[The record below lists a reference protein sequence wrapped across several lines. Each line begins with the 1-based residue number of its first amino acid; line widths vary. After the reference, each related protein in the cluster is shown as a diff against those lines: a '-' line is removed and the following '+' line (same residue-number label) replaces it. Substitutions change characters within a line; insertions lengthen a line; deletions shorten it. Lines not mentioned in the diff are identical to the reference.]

1 MKHWEQQM
9 ALNRQALAICE
20 GIKKLGNNEIDSPIG
35 RFGIIRG
42 ELKDQDAPLTFKRQ
56 WI

>member
-20 GIKKLGNNEIDSPIG
+20 GTKKLRNNEIDNPFG
-35 RFGIIRG
+35 RFGNWR
-42 ELKDQDAPLTFKRQ
+42 
-56 WI
+56 